1 MTRAAGIT
9 LLALS
14 ILGVLGSV
22 PHTPP
27 GTQLARHPVQ
37 VSPTE
42 TTNRKAV

>member
-9 LLALS
+9 LLTLS
-14 ILGVLGSV
+14 IFGVLGSA

-27 GTQLARHPVQ
+27 GAQFARHPVQ
-37 VSPTE
+37 VSATE